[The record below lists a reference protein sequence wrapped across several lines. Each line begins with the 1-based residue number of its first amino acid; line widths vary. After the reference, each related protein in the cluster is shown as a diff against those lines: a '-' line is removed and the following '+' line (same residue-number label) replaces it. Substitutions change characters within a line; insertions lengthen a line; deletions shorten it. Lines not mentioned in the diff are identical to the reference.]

1 MNKER
6 RIGNLELNN
15 IIGKITNFT
24 KDFGNK
30 VISELSNAIANNKL
44 TDASKVKLQDKTRDI
59 IKSHGEVYEV
69 KNRGVYKYSLD
80 NEYEEL
86 QKGMYLGQEKGYYIL
101 DDQGNLRYDEE
112 LNKTINSE
120 INIEKS
126 SILKEQQKE
135 SMQFRKQGETYT
147 VDELG
152 DDERYA
158 YLTRKSDRKEM
169 QDFNISDELYD
180 KIKENNKKGKET
192 ELTWNGKEYEIK

>member
-1 MNKER
+1 M
-6 RIGNLELNN
+6 ELNN
-15 IIGKITNFT
+15 ILGKISDFT
-24 KDFGNK
+24 KDVGEKLIN
-30 VISELSNAIANNKL
+30 ELTTAIANNKL

-80 NEYEEL
+80 NKYEEL
-86 QKGMYLGQEKGYYIL
+86 QKGMYLGQEKGFYIL

-112 LNKTINSE
+112 LNKTIKAE
-120 INIEKS
+120 IKKKKS

-135 SMQFRKQGETYT
+135 AEQFRKQGETYT

-158 YLTRKSDRKEM
+158 YLIRKSDGKEM

-180 KIKENNKKGKET
+180 KIKENNRNGKKT
-192 ELTWNGKEYEIK
+192 EITWNGKEYVEK

>member
-1 MNKER
+1 M
-6 RIGNLELNN
+6 ELNN
-15 IIGKITNFT
+15 ILGKISDFT
-24 KDFGNK
+24 KEVGEK
-30 VISELSNAIANNKL
+30 LISELSSAIANNKL
-44 TDASKVKLQDKTRDI
+44 TDESKVKLQDKTRDI

-86 QKGMYLGQEKGYYIL
+86 QKGMYLGQEKGFYIL

-120 INIEKS
+120 INMEKS
-126 SILKEQQKE
+126 SILKKQQKE
-135 SMQFRKQGETYT
+135 AMQFRKQGETYT

-158 YLTRKSDRKEM
+158 YLIRKSDSKEM

-180 KIKENNKKGKET
+180 KIKEDNKNGKKT
-192 ELTWNGKEYEIK
+192 ELTWNGKEYVEK

>member
-1 MNKER
+1 M
-6 RIGNLELNN
+6 ELNN
-15 IIGKITNFT
+15 ILGKISDFT
-24 KDFGNK
+24 KEVGEK
-30 VISELSNAIANNKL
+30 LISELSSAIANNKL
-44 TDASKVKLQDKTRDI
+44 TDESKVKLQDKTRDI

-86 QKGMYLGQEKGYYIL
+86 QKGMYLGQEKGFYIL

-120 INIEKS
+120 INMEKS
-126 SILKEQQKE
+126 SILKKQQKE
-135 SMQFRKQGETYT
+135 AMQFRKQGETYT

-158 YLTRKSDRKEM
+158 YLIRKSDSKEM

-180 KIKENNKKGKET
+180 KIKENNKNGKKT
-192 ELTWNGKEYEIK
+192 ELTWNGKEYVEK

>member
-1 MNKER
+1 M
-6 RIGNLELNN
+6 ELNN
-15 IIGKITNFT
+15 ILNKVSDFT

-30 VISELSNAIANNKL
+30 LISELSNTIANNKL
-44 TDASKVKLQDKTRDI
+44 TNESKIKLQDKTRDI

-80 NEYEEL
+80 SKYEEL
-86 QKGMYLGQEKGYYIL
+86 QKGMYLGQEKGFYIL
-101 DDQGNLRYDEE
+101 DDGGNLRYDEE
-112 LNKTINSE
+112 LNKTIKNE

-126 SILKEQQKE
+126 SILKQQQKE
-135 SMQFRKQGETYT
+135 MDEFRKVGEIYI

-152 DDERYA
+152 DDERYV
-158 YLTRKSDRKEM
+158 YLTRKSDNKEM

-180 KIKENNKKGKET
+180 KIKENNRNGKKT

>member
-1 MNKER
+1 M
-6 RIGNLELNN
+6 ELNN
-15 IIGKITNFT
+15 ILGKISNFT
-24 KDFGNK
+24 KDVGGKLIN
-30 VISELSNAIANNKL
+30 ELTTAIANNKL

-80 NEYEEL
+80 NKYEEL
-86 QKGMYLGQEKGYYIL
+86 QKGLYLGQEKGFYIL

-112 LNKTINSE
+112 LNKTIKAE
-120 INIEKS
+120 INLEKS

-135 SMQFRKQGETYT
+135 AEQFRKQGETYT

-158 YLTRKSDRKEM
+158 YLIRKSDGKEM

-180 KIKENNKKGKET
+180 KIKENNRNGKKT
-192 ELTWNGKEYEIK
+192 EITWNGKEYVEK

>member
-1 MNKER
+1 M
-6 RIGNLELNN
+6 ELNN
-15 IIGKITNFT
+15 ILGKISDFT
-24 KDFGNK
+24 KEFGEK
-30 VISELSNAIANNKL
+30 LLDELTTAIANNKL

-80 NEYEEL
+80 SKYEEL
-86 QKGMYLGQEKGYYIL
+86 QKGMYLGQEKGFYIL
-101 DDQGNLRYDEE
+101 DDQGNLRYNEE
-112 LNKTINSE
+112 LNKTIKAE
-120 INIEKS
+120 INLEKS

-135 SMQFRKQGETYT
+135 AEQFRKQGETYT

-158 YLTRKSDRKEM
+158 YLIRKSDGKEM

-180 KIKENNKKGKET
+180 KIKENNRNGKKT
-192 ELTWNGKEYEIK
+192 EITWNGKEYVEK

>member
-1 MNKER
+1 M
-6 RIGNLELNN
+6 ELNN
-15 IIGKITNFT
+15 ILGKISGFT
-24 KDFGNK
+24 KEVGEK
-30 VISELSNAIANNKL
+30 LISELSSAIANNKL
-44 TDASKVKLQDKTRDI
+44 TDESKVKLQDKTRDI

-86 QKGMYLGQEKGYYIL
+86 QKGMYLGQEKGFYIL

-120 INIEKS
+120 INMEKS
-126 SILKEQQKE
+126 SILKKQQKE
-135 SMQFRKQGETYT
+135 AMQFRKQGETYT

-158 YLTRKSDRKEM
+158 YLIRKSDGKEM

-180 KIKENNKKGKET
+180 KIKENNKNGKKT
-192 ELTWNGKEYEIK
+192 ELTWNGKEYVEK

>member
-1 MNKER
+1 M
-6 RIGNLELNN
+6 ELNN
-15 IIGKITNFT
+15 ILGKISDFT
-24 KDFGNK
+24 KEVGEK
-30 VISELSNAIANNKL
+30 LISELSSAIANNKL
-44 TDASKVKLQDKTRDI
+44 TDESKVKLQDKTRDI

-86 QKGMYLGQEKGYYIL
+86 QKGMYLGQEKGFYIL

-120 INIEKS
+120 INMEKS
-126 SILKEQQKE
+126 SILKKQQKE
-135 SMQFRKQGETYT
+135 AMQFRKQGETYT

-158 YLTRKSDRKEM
+158 YLIRKSDGKEM

-180 KIKENNKKGKET
+180 KIKENNKNGKKT
-192 ELTWNGKEYEIK
+192 ELTWNGKEYVEK

>member
-1 MNKER
+1 M
-6 RIGNLELNN
+6 ELNN
-15 IIGKITNFT
+15 ILGKISDFT
-24 KDFGNK
+24 KEVGEK
-30 VISELSNAIANNKL
+30 LISELSSAIANNKL
-44 TDASKVKLQDKTRDI
+44 TDESKVKLQDKTRDI

-86 QKGMYLGQEKGYYIL
+86 QKGMYLGQEKGFYIL

-120 INIEKS
+120 INMEKS
-126 SILKEQQKE
+126 SILKKQQKE
-135 SMQFRKQGETYT
+135 AMQFRKQGETYT

-158 YLTRKSDRKEM
+158 YLIRKSDSKEM

-180 KIKENNKKGKET
+180 KIKENNKNGKKT
-192 ELTWNGKEYEIK
+192 ELTWNGKEYLIK

>member
-1 MNKER
+1 M
-6 RIGNLELNN
+6 ELNN
-15 IIGKITNFT
+15 ILGKISNFT
-24 KDFGNK
+24 KDVGGKLIN
-30 VISELSNAIANNKL
+30 ELTTAIANNKL

-80 NEYEEL
+80 NKYEEL
-86 QKGMYLGQEKGYYIL
+86 QKGMYLGQEKGFYIL

-112 LNKTINSE
+112 LNKTIKAE
-120 INIEKS
+120 INLEKS

-135 SMQFRKQGETYT
+135 AEQFRKKGETYT

-158 YLTRKSDRKEM
+158 YLIRKSDGKEM

-180 KIKENNKKGKET
+180 KIKENNRNGKKT
-192 ELTWNGKEYEIK
+192 EITWNGKEYVEK

>member
-1 MNKER
+1 M
-6 RIGNLELNN
+6 ELNN
-15 IIGKITNFT
+15 ILGKISDFT
-24 KDFGNK
+24 KEFGEK
-30 VISELSNAIANNKL
+30 LLDELTTAIANNKL

-80 NEYEEL
+80 SKYEEL
-86 QKGMYLGQEKGYYIL
+86 QKGMYLGQEKGFYIL

-112 LNKTINSE
+112 LNKTIKAE
-120 INIEKS
+120 INLEKS

-135 SMQFRKQGETYT
+135 AEQFRKQGETYT

-158 YLTRKSDRKEM
+158 YLIRKSDGKEM

-180 KIKENNKKGKET
+180 KIKENNRNGKKT
-192 ELTWNGKEYEIK
+192 EITWNGKEYVEK

>member
-1 MNKER
+1 M
-6 RIGNLELNN
+6 ELNN
-15 IIGKITNFT
+15 ILGKISDFT
-24 KDFGNK
+24 KEFGEK
-30 VISELSNAIANNKL
+30 LLDELTTAIANNKL

-80 NEYEEL
+80 SKYEEL
-86 QKGMYLGQEKGYYIL
+86 QKGMYLGQEKGFYIL

-112 LNKTINSE
+112 LNKTIKAE
-120 INIEKS
+120 INLEKS

-135 SMQFRKQGETYT
+135 AEQFRKKGETYT

-158 YLTRKSDRKEM
+158 YLTRKSDGKEM

-180 KIKENNKKGKET
+180 KIKENNRNGKKT
-192 ELTWNGKEYEIK
+192 EITWNGKEYVEK

>member
-1 MNKER
+1 MEKS
-6 RIGNLELNN
+6 GLELNN
-15 IIGKITNFT
+15 ILNKVSDFT

-30 VISELSNAIANNKL
+30 LISELSNTIANNKL
-44 TDASKVKLQDKTRDI
+44 TNESKIKLQDKTRDI

-80 NEYEEL
+80 SKYEEL
-86 QKGMYLGQEKGYYIL
+86 QKGMYLGQEKGFYIL
-101 DDQGNLRYDEE
+101 DDGGNLRYDEE
-112 LNKTINSE
+112 LNKTIKNE

-126 SILKEQQKE
+126 SILKQQQKE
-135 SMQFRKQGETYT
+135 MDEFRKVGEIYI

-152 DDERYA
+152 DDERYV
-158 YLTRKSDRKEM
+158 YLTRKSDNKEM

-180 KIKENNKKGKET
+180 KIKENNRNGKKT

>member
-1 MNKER
+1 M
-6 RIGNLELNN
+6 ELNN
-15 IIGKITNFT
+15 ILGKISDFT
-24 KDFGNK
+24 KEVGEK
-30 VISELSNAIANNKL
+30 LISELSSAIANNKL
-44 TDASKVKLQDKTRDI
+44 TDESKVKLQDKTRDI

-80 NEYEEL
+80 NEYEKL
-86 QKGMYLGQEKGYYIL
+86 QKGMYLGQEKGFYIL

-120 INIEKS
+120 INMEKS
-126 SILKEQQKE
+126 SILKKQQKE
-135 SMQFRKQGETYT
+135 AMQFRKQGETYT

-158 YLTRKSDRKEM
+158 YLIRKSDGKEM

-180 KIKENNKKGKET
+180 KIKENNKNGKKT
-192 ELTWNGKEYEIK
+192 ELTWNGKEYVEK

>member
-1 MNKER
+1 M
-6 RIGNLELNN
+6 ELNN
-15 IIGKITNFT
+15 ILGKISDFT
-24 KDFGNK
+24 KEVGEK
-30 VISELSNAIANNKL
+30 LISELSSAIANNKL
-44 TDASKVKLQDKTRDI
+44 TDESKVKLQDKTRDI

-86 QKGMYLGQEKGYYIL
+86 QKGMYLGQEKGFYIL

-120 INIEKS
+120 INMEKS
-126 SILKEQQKE
+126 SILKKQQKE
-135 SMQFRKQGETYT
+135 AMQFRKQGETYT

-158 YLTRKSDRKEM
+158 YLIIKSDSKEM

-180 KIKENNKKGKET
+180 KIKENNKNGKKT
-192 ELTWNGKEYEIK
+192 ELTWNGKEYVEK

>member
-1 MNKER
+1 M
-6 RIGNLELNN
+6 ELNS
-15 IIGKITNFT
+15 ILGKISDFT
-24 KDFGNK
+24 KDVGEKLIN
-30 VISELSNAIANNKL
+30 ELTTAIANNKL

-80 NEYEEL
+80 SKYEEL
-86 QKGMYLGQEKGYYIL
+86 QKGMYLGQEKGFYIL

-112 LNKTINSE
+112 LNKTIKAE
-120 INIEKS
+120 INLEKS

-135 SMQFRKQGETYT
+135 AEQFRKKGETYT

-158 YLTRKSDRKEM
+158 YLTRKSDGKEM

-180 KIKENNKKGKET
+180 KIKENNRNGKKT
-192 ELTWNGKEYEIK
+192 EITWNGKEYVEK

>member
-1 MNKER
+1 
-6 RIGNLELNN
+6 
-15 IIGKITNFT
+15 
-24 KDFGNK
+24 
-30 VISELSNAIANNKL
+30 
-44 TDASKVKLQDKTRDI
+44 
-59 IKSHGEVYEV
+59 
-69 KNRGVYKYSLD
+69 
-80 NEYEEL
+80 
-86 QKGMYLGQEKGYYIL
+86 MYLGQEKGYYIL

-126 SILKEQQKE
+126 NILKEQQKE
-135 SMQFRKQGETYT
+135 AMQFRKQGETYT

-158 YLTRKSDRKEM
+158 YLTRKSDGKEM

>member
-1 MNKER
+1 M
-6 RIGNLELNN
+6 ELNN
-15 IIGKITNFT
+15 ILGKISDFT
-24 KDFGNK
+24 KEVGEK
-30 VISELSNAIANNKL
+30 LISELSSAIANNKL
-44 TDASKVKLQDKTRDI
+44 TDESKVKLQDKTRDI

-86 QKGMYLGQEKGYYIL
+86 QKGMYLGQEKGFYIL

-120 INIEKS
+120 INVEKS
-126 SILKEQQKE
+126 SILKKQQKE
-135 SMQFRKQGETYT
+135 AMQFRKQGETYT

-158 YLTRKSDRKEM
+158 YLIRKSDSKEM
-169 QDFNISDELYD
+169 QDFNISDDLYD
-180 KIKENNKKGKET
+180 KIKENNKNGKKT
-192 ELTWNGKEYEIK
+192 ELTWNGKEYVEK

>member
-1 MNKER
+1 M
-6 RIGNLELNN
+6 ELNN
-15 IIGKITNFT
+15 ILGKISDFT
-24 KDFGNK
+24 KEFGEK
-30 VISELSNAIANNKL
+30 LLDELTTAIANNKL

-80 NEYEEL
+80 NKYEEL
-86 QKGMYLGQEKGYYIL
+86 QKGMYLGQEKGFYIL

-112 LNKTINSE
+112 LNKTIKAE
-120 INIEKS
+120 INLEKS

-135 SMQFRKQGETYT
+135 AEQFRKQGETYT

-158 YLTRKSDRKEM
+158 YLTRKSDGKEM
-169 QDFNISDELYD
+169 QDFNISDELYY
-180 KIKENNKKGKET
+180 KIKENNRNGKKT
-192 ELTWNGKEYEIK
+192 EITWNGKEYVEK

>member
-1 MNKER
+1 M
-6 RIGNLELNN
+6 ELNN
-15 IIGKITNFT
+15 ILGKISDFT
-24 KDFGNK
+24 KDVGEKLIN
-30 VISELSNAIANNKL
+30 ELTTAIANNKL

-80 NEYEEL
+80 SKYEEL
-86 QKGMYLGQEKGYYIL
+86 QKGMYLGQEKGFYIL

-112 LNKTINSE
+112 LNKTIKAE
-120 INIEKS
+120 INLEKS

-135 SMQFRKQGETYT
+135 AEQFRKKGETYT

-158 YLTRKSDRKEM
+158 YLTRKSDGKEM

-180 KIKENNKKGKET
+180 KIKENNRNGKKT
-192 ELTWNGKEYEIK
+192 EITWNGKEYVEK